1 MPDNPNHGGKRRGSG
16 RHRVGK
22 FTRSI
27 FVTDAELAQVD
38 KFISSLRQKPA
49 TVRMKA
55 GKK

>member
-1 MPDNPNHGGKRRGSG
+1 MQNGHHGGKRRGSG

-38 KFISSLRQKPA
+38 GFIASIRKKAKTL
-49 TVRMKA
+49 RMKA